1 VPPHILI
8 IGGGFGGLYAAF
20 ALSRRPVQV
29 TVLDRRNHHLFQPLL
44 YQVATAALSPGN
56 IAQPI
61 RHILRGS
68 PNVRVLLGEASAV
81 DLAGRRVVLADGDP
95 LGYDFLILATGAS
108 HAYFGHDEW
117 RPLAPGL
124 KDIDD
129 ALEIRRRMLLA
140 FEAAEREADPA
151 RRRALL
157 TFVIVGGGPT
167 GVELAGA
174 LGEIAR
180 DALVHDFREIDSR
193 QARIVLLEAGPRLL
207 APFAEPLAAAAAR
220 ELAARGVEVR
230 PSTRVTRIAPGLV
243 EAGDLRIATE
253 TVVWAAGV
261 TASPLARTL
270 GVPLDRLG
278 RVLVEPDLSV
288 PGHPEALVIGDV
300 AAFHHDPATAGAPLP
315 GLAPVAIQMGRHA
328 ARTILDATRG
338 VPSRPFRYRD
348 RGIMATI
355 GRGAAVAQSGR
366 LRLTGLVAWIAWVLV
381 HVLLLIGF
389 RNRLVVMIEWAWA
402 YVTFNRGVRL
412 ITGTSGLPRRP
423 A

>member
-1 VPPHILI
+1 V
-8 IGGGFGGLYAAF
+8 GGGFGGLYAAF
-20 ALSRRPVQV
+20 ALRHRPVQV
-29 TVLDRRNHHLFQPLL
+29 TLLDRRNHHLFQPLL

-68 PNVRVLLGEASAV
+68 PNVRVLLGEATAV
-81 DLAGRRVVLADGDP
+81 DLAARRVALADGDA

-117 RPLAPGL
+117 RELAPGL
-124 KDIDD
+124 KDVDD

-140 FEAAEREADPA
+140 FEAAERETDPA
-151 RRRALL
+151 RRQALL

-180 DALVHDFREIDSR
+180 DVLVHDFRAIDPR

-207 APFAEPLAAAAAR
+207 AGFATPLSAAAAR
-220 ELAARGVEVR
+220 GLAARGVEVR
-230 PSTRVTRIAPGLV
+230 TATAVTRIAPGLV
-243 EAGDLRIATE
+243 EAAGGLRIAAE

-270 GVPLDRLG
+270 GVLLDRVG
-278 RVLVEPDLSV
+278 RVLVEPDLSI
-288 PGHPEALVIGDV
+288 PGHPEAFAIGDV
-300 AAFHHDPATAGAPLP
+300 AAFLHDPAAPGAALP
-315 GLAPVAIQMGRHA
+315 GLAPVAIQMGRDA
-328 ARTILDATRG
+328 ARSILATVRG
-338 VPSRPFRYRD
+338 EPRRPFRYRD

-355 GRGAAVAQSGR
+355 GRNAAVAQSGR
-366 LRLTGLVAWIAWVLV
+366 LRLTGFVAWVAWVLV

-389 RNRLVVMIEWAWA
+389 RNRLVVMLEWAWA

-412 ITGTSGLPRRP
+412 ITGVSGLPRRG